1 MQGMEVLTQAMLS
14 VERVG
19 DYCFPPAKRGHR
31 GQHDPYDPHVT
42 PLYNCLLCVW
52 LWGKGGGMGWG
63 GSSATFLEMYH
74 EKEKRHSSG
83 SKRKAFYFP
92 QYILVF
98 IKLWK

>member
-19 DYCFPPAKRGHR
+19 DYCFPPAQRGHR

-52 LWGKGGGMGWG
+52 LWGKGGGMGWELCNI
-63 GSSATFLEMYH
+63 S
-74 EKEKRHSSG
+74 RNV
-83 SKRKAFYFP
+83 P
-92 QYILVF
+92 
-98 IKLWK
+98 